1 MLLEVDGKLAVMIK
15 NKKILRTNDNQEIE
29 RIEIYTYDIDNIIK
43 TFTGDIK
50 NKKDFLQLIY
60 PLICSHILLNQYR
73 NKNFVFTIC
82 TQPKPLDYEHYFY
95 SEECSS
101 LFSFKSNGDFRN
113 GNVRVLQFVWNMIDE
128 IREDDYDEFIKD
140 VYLIILSQEEKFT
153 REILNS
159 IDVMKL
165 TEDNYK
171 TYKEDICVIC
181 INNKSNVLFCNC
193 GHQCIC
199 STCFQKIVTDYED
212 EKLEDFKTT
221 CMLCK
226 KENNIIRV
234 LNTNEE
240 EQENIEIEPIESRLT
255 KRRNSI

>member
-1 MLLEVDGKLAVMIK
+1 MIE
-15 NKKILRTNDNQEIE
+15 NKKILQTDDNHEIE
-29 RIEIYTYDIDNIIK
+29 RIEICTYDIDNVIK
-43 TFTGDIK
+43 TFTDDIK

-60 PLICSHILLNQYR
+60 PFICGHIQLNQYKS
-73 NKNFVFTIC
+73 KNFIFTIC
-82 TQPKPLDYEHYFY
+82 IQPKTFDYYY
-95 SEECSS
+95 LKTSWS
-101 LFSFKSNGDFRN
+101 LFSFKSNGNFRN

-140 VYLIILSQEEKFT
+140 VYLVILLQEEKFT
-153 REILNS
+153 RELLNS
-159 IDVMKL
+159 IDIMKL
-165 TEDNYK
+165 TKDKYK

-199 STCFQKIVTDYED
+199 SMCFQKIVTDYED

-221 CMLCK
+221 TYMLYK
-226 KENNIIRV
+226 KENDIIRV
-234 LNTNEE
+234 LNKNEE
-240 EQENIEIEPIESRLT
+240 EQENIEIGTIESRLT